1 MTNSDPHSQQ
11 ATADDFSS
19 PESVPVETLSGSA
32 GDELSDAASA
42 ELEPSIPQPVSNE
55 VLAGLIT
62 DSLTATQTFS
72 ARADFYENQVRQLQQ
87 RIDILQADQIQQLL
101 GPVFQRLAILLTQAA
116 DSAGRARSDQG
127 RYQAEV
133 EFDYFHDLVL
143 ETLDLMNANS
153 VEAVSGVA
161 FDRTVHAARKTAPTS
176 DESLDGTVA
185 KVLRQGIIRHG
196 AGRAFIPAQVSVY
209 RYSAASAAKSS
220 APPAPLAES
229 SDAAEQNTQ
238 PGREGDQ
245 S

>member
-1 MTNSDPHSQQ
+1 MTDSDPNTQH

-19 PESVPVETLSGSA
+19 PKSVPESLPRSA

-55 VLAGLIT
+55 ALAGLIA
-62 DSLTATQTFS
+62 DLLTTTRTFS

-87 RIDILQADQIQQLL
+87 RIEILQADQIQQLL
-101 GPVFQRLAILLTQAA
+101 GPVFQRFAILLTQAA

-153 VEAVSGVA
+153 VEAASGVA
-161 FDRTVHAARKTAPTS
+161 FDRTVHAARKTVPTS
-176 DESLDGTVA
+176 DERLDGTVA
-185 KVLRQGIIRHG
+185 KVIRQGIIRHG
-196 AGRAFIPAQVSVY
+196 AERAFIPAQVSVY
-209 RYSAASAAKSS
+209 RYSAASAPKSS

-229 SDAAEQNTQ
+229 SDAAEQNQQ
-238 PGREGDQ
+238 PGREGDP